1 MDNQGL
7 DPAVMEAMQRRQEGQ
22 ASQQAPQMAPQM
34 APPQAPP
41 SMQEMPPM
49 MAPATTGKEEFVP
62 SNGHE
67 FLLTTLA
74 ETLKNDYKLESEKL
88 KFGAPQM
95 APPLQ

>member
-1 MDNQGL
+1 M
-7 DPAVMEAMQRRQEGQ
+7 DPAVQEAMARRQMGGQ
-22 ASQQAPQMAPQM
+22 SQQAPAMAPAPQ
-34 APPQAPP
+34 PPQAPP
-41 SMQEMPPM
+41 MPPM
-49 MAPATTGKEEFVP
+49 GAPATTGKEEFVP

-95 APPLQ
+95 TPMMA